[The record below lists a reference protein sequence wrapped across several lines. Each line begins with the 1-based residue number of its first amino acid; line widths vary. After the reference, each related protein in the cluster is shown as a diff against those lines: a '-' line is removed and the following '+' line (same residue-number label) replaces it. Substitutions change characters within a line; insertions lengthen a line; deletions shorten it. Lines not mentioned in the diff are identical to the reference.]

1 MRCKTDYKLL
11 IDTVV
16 NEERPFFEDEDEVY
30 DEFNLTDYVVN
41 GCKFKHYD
49 ETECPTDRYNDFWL
63 ILVIMIMIKI
73 VVADH
78 SI

>member
-41 GCKFKHYD
+41 GCKFQHYD
-49 ETECPTDRYNDFWL
+49 EAECPTDRYNDF
-63 ILVIMIMIKI
+63 
-73 VVADH
+73 
-78 SI
+78 